1 MKTNLALM
9 IDALEVIGTTYEVRP
24 SSVRGDGTDLFI
36 AGGSGRDFFTLI
48 EFDAEG
54 NYVDWGAYG

>member
-1 MKTNLALM
+1 MKDNLNLM
-9 IDALEVIGTTYEVRP
+9 IDILEVLGTTYEVRP

-48 EFDAEG
+48 EFDKDG
-54 NYVDWGAYG
+54 SYVDWGAYG